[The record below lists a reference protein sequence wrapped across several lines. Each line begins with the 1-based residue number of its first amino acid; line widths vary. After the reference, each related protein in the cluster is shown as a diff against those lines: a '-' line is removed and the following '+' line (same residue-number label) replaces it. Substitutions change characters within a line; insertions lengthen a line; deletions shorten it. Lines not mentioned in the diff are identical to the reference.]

1 MARRVRSLMSFA
13 LALCIAASIVLWHS
27 PGIAV
32 GQAPDGHSFEGSC
45 AIVGR
50 AILADSMGLVPRRSS
65 FEFRGEGFC
74 AGTLD
79 GRELPEEGAP
89 ARLVSSG
96 PRPLHSCE
104 LGYDPGIS
112 FQLTFYPGLD
122 AEASIFGDGDILDV
136 ARLQMS
142 VFRGQQG
149 GVGLAVNTL
158 QGHLET
164 IRRCVKGTVRSGTV
178 GLQIDTIT
186 PLKSSDPE
194 ASARRTGRGKRAGR
208 DGARPQRITDGHS
221 ARARPGLSGLGTPLT
236 A

>member
-1 MARRVRSLMSFA
+1 MSTA
-13 LALCIAASIVLWHS
+13 LALCIAASIVLSHS
-27 PGIAV
+27 PGNAA

-65 FEFRGEGFC
+65 FEFRGDGFC

-79 GRELPEEGAP
+79 GRVLPEEGAA

-96 PRPLHSCE
+96 PRPIHSCE
-104 LGYDPGIS
+104 LGYVPGIS
-112 FQLTFYPGLD
+112 FELTFYPDLD
-122 AEASIFGDGDILDV
+122 SEVSIFGDGDILDV
-136 ARLQMS
+136 ARLQMA

-149 GVGLAVNTL
+149 GVGRAVNTL

-186 PLKSSDPE
+186 PLKSS
-194 ASARRTGRGKRAGR
+194 A
-208 DGARPQRITDGHS
+208 
-221 ARARPGLSGLGTPLT
+221 
-236 A
+236 